1 MTGWDDPRMPTV
13 QGLRRKGYT
22 PEAINEFCDILGVT
36 RRGNE
41 NFVSY
46 KLLESCIR
54 KDLDKNAPR
63 TMVVLE
69 PIKVTIQDIKEG
81 ETIDIVVPNYPKE
94 PERGSHTIKLARY
107 IYIDRADVRLD
118 DNKDHYGMAP
128 NKVTGL
134 KYAGIVMVNEV
145 RGTVD
150 KNGAQQITEVLVT
163 RLPDKSQKPKS
174 HIHWV
179 S

>member
-1 MTGWDDPRMPTV
+1 MNISNYVVSKRKLQALVFGNHVKGWDDPRMPTV

-63 TMVVLE
+63 TMVVLD
-69 PIKVTIQDIKEG
+69 PIKVTI
-81 ETIDIVVPNYPKE
+81 
-94 PERGSHTIKLARY
+94 
-107 IYIDRADVRLD
+107 
-118 DNKDHYGMAP
+118 
-128 NKVTGL
+128 
-134 KYAGIVMVNEV
+134 
-145 RGTVD
+145 
-150 KNGAQQITEVLVT
+150 
-163 RLPDKSQKPKS
+163 
-174 HIHWV
+174 
-179 S
+179 